1 MKKKQLPIA
10 VLLSC
15 VLLLSACGS
24 TAVQSNENEPATETL
39 ERSMPEF
46 ETEETETAET
56 EEIEQPKED
65 IEITMEVIEITMDN
79 YMDYFEL
86 KEETYTDDYGDEKT
100 SMFIV
105 PKEEYAD
112 VACYFRAKFHQSV
125 VTTRYD
131 YENNPIEDVYTS
143 DYDVQQE
150 IDTKINDTYP
160 LYSTRVRTDY
170 KEYYE
175 VTENTITDFEMI
187 SVKGTITK

>member
-1 MKKKQLPIA
+1 MEKKQLPIA

-46 ETEETETAET
+46 ETEETETTET
-56 EEIEQPKED
+56 EEVEQPK
-65 IEITMEVIEITMDN
+65 EVIEITLDN
-79 YMDYFEL
+79 YTDYFEL

-112 VACYFRAKFHQSV
+112 VACNFRAKFHQSV

-143 DYDVQQE
+143 DYNVQQE
-150 IDTKINDTYP
+150 IDTKITYP

-175 VTENTITDFEMI
+175 VTENTITEFEMI
-187 SVKGTITK
+187 SAKGTITK